1 MDRTL
6 SVLLPYWPS
15 LWVEQGWRPIWQ
27 VRRGRQVTV
36 KELKEFNLM
45 ALANQRTADILAN
58 RAALST
64 EDLEKF
70 EAISGKLDPYLL
82 VNKDD
87 VRKYQSMNR
96 KERPEC

>member
-1 MDRTL
+1 
-6 SVLLPYWPS
+6 
-15 LWVEQGWRPIWQ
+15 
-27 VRRGRQVTV
+27 
-36 KELKEFNLM
+36 M